1 MRINHRLMQRR
12 SELIAL
18 KSKGIPL
25 NLITKE
31 LALKYKCT
39 RKMIY
44 DDWEKRNQWLP
55 LVIQL
60 NDPTLKYAVL
70 AGIEQILPQAWHTY
84 HTADNSNAQIGALK
98 LAMDVN
104 LKYLEILKEI
114 NSTVSPKN
122 MNEDAENIARL
133 LEQYKPLFESHATT
147 LLKNSANKQVDSAGN
162 KADP

>member
-12 SELIAL
+12 SEVIAL

-31 LALKYKCT
+31 LAVKYRCT

-44 DDWEKRNQWLP
+44 EDWEKRSEWLP

-60 NDPTLKYAVL
+60 NDPTLKYEVL
-70 AGIEQILPQAWHTY
+70 SGIEQILPQAWHTY
-84 HTADNSNAQIGALK
+84 HTADSSNAQIGALK

-133 LEQYKPLFESHATT
+133 LEQYKPLFESHAAAFP
-147 LLKNSANKQVDSAGN
+147 KNSAVKQVDSACD
-162 KADP
+162 KADA